1 MKYLRKFN
9 ESVTPK
15 KLYTTEDIEDFFYSF
30 IDDKYLKF
38 EKTEETSDR
47 HVSTI
52 FKFTEK
58 FNSIKSSESM
68 QNYIQLLTEIEK
80 KCRQWNLMFE
90 LNLGTFAPRFI
101 IKQPIPVILPGDT
114 FGNVNLGIHRLT
126 ANETTGIQIG
136 SKTYR
141 FKKFRTM
148 NDNME
153 FFYTFELEPYGVG
166 SAKNSG
172 RYIGGEFLKK
182 DYLEFATHI
191 DEVIK
196 RLKDEFPAPLE
207 FIETKNKR
215 FDCPTQFVYK
225 VVI

>member
-15 KLYTTEDIEDFFYSF
+15 KLYTSEDIEDFFYSF
-30 IDDKYLKF
+30 IDDGYLKY
-38 EKTEETSDR
+38 ETTGETTDR
-47 HVSTI
+47 QVSIT

-58 FNSIKSSESM
+58 FSRKFNKIESSESI

-80 KCRQWNLMFE
+80 KCRQWNLKFE
-90 LNLGTFAPRFI
+90 LNLATFGPELI
-101 IKQPIPVILPGDT
+101 IKQPIPEILPDLRTNYG
-114 FGNVNLGIHRLT
+114 
-126 ANETTGIQIG
+126 TTVTPEPSVQIG

-141 FKKFRTM
+141 FRIKRTM

-166 SAKNSG
+166 SAKGSG
-172 RYIGGEFLKK
+172 RYRGGEFLKK
-182 DYLEFATHI
+182 DYLEFATHK

-196 RLKDEFPAPLE
+196 RLKDEFPVPLE
-207 FIETKNKR
+207 FIETKNKS

-225 VVI
+225 VVF

>member
-58 FNSIKSSESM
+58 FNRIKSSESM

-80 KCRQWNLMFE
+80 KCRQWNLKFE
-90 LNLGTFAPRFI
+90 LNIGTFAPIFI
-101 IKQPIPVILPGDT
+101 IKQPIPVILPGIYDAT
-114 FGNVNLGIHRLT
+114 GNY
-126 ANETTGIQIG
+126 ATTGIQIG

-166 SAKNSG
+166 SAKNAG

-182 DYLEFATHI
+182 DYLEFATHT

-196 RLKDEFPAPLE
+196 RLKDEFPVPLE
-207 FIETKNKR
+207 FIETKNNPLIWQVMR
-215 FDCPTQFVYK
+215 YECPTQFVYK
-225 VVI
+225 VVID

>member
-58 FNSIKSSESM
+58 FNRIKSSESM

-90 LNLGTFAPRFI
+90 LNLGTFAPIFI
-101 IKQPIPVILPGDT
+101 IKQPIPVILPGIYDT
-114 FGNVNLGIHRLT
+114 FGNY
-126 ANETTGIQIG
+126 ETTGIQIG

-196 RLKDEFPAPLE
+196 RLKDEFPVPLE

-225 VVI
+225 VVID

>member
-30 IDDKYLKF
+30 IDDKYLEF
-38 EKTEETSDR
+38 EKTEETADR

-58 FNSIKSSESM
+58 FNKIKSSESM

-80 KCRQWNLMFE
+80 KCRQWNLKFE
-90 LNLGTFAPRFI
+90 LNIGTFAPRFI
-101 IKQPIPVILPGDT
+101 IKQPIPVTLPGIYDT
-114 FGNVNLGIHRLT
+114 FGNY
-126 ANETTGIQIG
+126 ATTGIQIG

-166 SAKNSG
+166 SAKNAG

-196 RLKDEFPAPLE
+196 RLKDEFPVTLE

-215 FDCPTQFVYK
+215 FECPTQFVYK
-225 VVI
+225 VVF